1 MFFVALLH
9 CYHPTALGDGRRQQR
24 RIIIVLQSPY
34 LPGQLDKTGI
44 AAETVRCSL
53 VFRYLSPLLFAGPVA
68 IGDYV
73 EFYPTR

>member
-1 MFFVALLH
+1 MFLVALLH
-9 CYHPTALGDGRRQQR
+9 CSHRTALGDDRRQQR
-24 RIIIVLQSPY
+24 RIIIVLPPPY

-53 VFRYLSPLLFAGPVA
+53 VFRYLSPLLFAGPFP